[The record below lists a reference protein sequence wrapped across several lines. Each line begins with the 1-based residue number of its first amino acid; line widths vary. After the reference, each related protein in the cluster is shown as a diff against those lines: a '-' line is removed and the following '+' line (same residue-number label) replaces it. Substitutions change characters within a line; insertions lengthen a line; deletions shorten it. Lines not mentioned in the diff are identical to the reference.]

1 MPNWCAN
8 RIEITAPADV
18 LSEIETW
25 SLGGVYPY
33 YEKAVRQ
40 SIRLFIAGVT
50 GRLRPHAEGHYAP
63 YPALTSHGAG
73 GDNPVSRAYSEW
85 LSLLQ
90 DNAWLDE
97 ACCEAIERCYVA
109 CGLAGLKWGQLTGS
123 EQAIAGELL
132 SQKNHDWSSDGWKP
146 VSFAEL
152 YDGLDVVRAG
162 QRMDLRLLIPTRM
175 ATEINGFNGG
185 LLTGVTR
192 SYDLYVDCYGT
203 KWPSDNRADV
213 RRDNGVLIID
223 FDTAWSPPAEEVML
237 ALTTRWSCEVTHWFS
252 EAGSDYCGFRVFSK
266 GELTDADDT
275 SLEYDDEDEDGWSDV
290 IGPDWLI
297 DNVPHYGG

>member
-8 RIEITAPADV
+8 RIEMTAPADV

-25 SLGGVYPY
+25 SLGGVSPH
-33 YEKAVRQ
+33 YEQAVRH

-50 GRLRPHAEGHYAP
+50 GRLRPHAECHYAP
-63 YPALTSHGAG
+63 YPALTRHGAG
-73 GDNPVSRAYSEW
+73 EDNPVSRAYSDW
-85 LSLLQ
+85 LLLLQ
-90 DNAWLDE
+90 ENARLDE
-97 ACCEAIERCYVA
+97 SCCEIIERCYVA
-109 CGLAGLKWGQLTGS
+109 CGLAGLKWGQLSSS

-132 SQKNHDWSSDGWKP
+132 SQKSHDWGDGGWKP
-146 VSFAEL
+146 VSHAEFF
-152 YDGLDVVRAG
+152 DGLDVARAG

-213 RRDNGVLIID
+213 RRENGVLIID
-223 FDTAWSPPAEEVML
+223 FDTAWSPPAEEVLM
-237 ALTTRWSCEVTHWFS
+237 ALSRRWSCEVTHWYS

-266 GELTDADDT
+266 GELTEADDA
-275 SLEYDDEDEDGWSDV
+275 SLEYDDEDEEGWSGV